1 MTITTPATDTE
12 TRSAPGQARRIF
24 FSLLCAAALAAGGA
38 ACSGGDDGAGAGD
51 PGDSGQGGDEDTG
64 GIADAGDGGGGGGGG
79 GGVDAGGGGGGG
91 GGEADCPLG
100 PPQDPAGL
108 AECCPDFA
116 GTAHCLPSDQ
126 LDPAATEQLAAC
138 DDGAS
143 TCVPDVWI
151 EGNVDLVECS
161 SVAGPGVCLSQCIPL
176 VADNA
181 QLLQQDICAD
191 SELCVPCDIPGQ
203 GPSGACE
210 LDLTCNAPGDPPGG
224 DPPDDPPP
232 SAEQCCDSRGVCIAE
247 SAVPPDRVDNLQQD
261 TCSDDSQ
268 LCVPTD
274 LIDPAFEAQPCES
287 TIGGL
292 GGSPEGA
299 CLHDCL
305 AMTGLFLE
313 DGCGDGFKCVPCE
326 LPILGET
333 GACDFLP
340 GGPGL

>member
-1 MTITTPATDTE
+1 MMTTPATSE
-12 TRSAPGQARRIF
+12 TRSAPGQARRSL
-24 FSLLCAAALAAGGA
+24 FSLLCAAALAAGAGTA
-38 ACSGGDDGAGAGD
+38 ACSSSDDPPAGDD
-51 PGDSGQGGDEDTG
+51 GDSGQSGD
-64 GIADAGDGGGGGGGG
+64 DGSSA
-79 GGVDAGGGGGGG
+79 DAGGGGGGG
-91 GGEADCPLG
+91 GGGDVDAGGGSGGGGSGGGQGDCPLG
-100 PPQDPAGL
+100 QPQDPSGL
-108 AECCPDFA
+108 TECCPDFA

-126 LDPAATEQLAAC
+126 LDPAATDQLAAC

-176 VADNA
+176 VAENSG
-181 QLLQQDICAD
+181 LLQQDICAD
-191 SELCVPCDIPGQ
+191 DELCVPCDIPGQ
-203 GPSGACE
+203 GPSGACD
-210 LDLTCNAPGDPPGG
+210 LDLSCDAPTDPPGG

-232 SAEQCCDSRGVCIAE
+232 SAEQCCDSRGICIAE

-274 LIDPAFEAQPCES
+274 LIDPGFEAQPCES

-292 GGSPEGA
+292 GGNPEGA

-305 AMTGLFLE
+305 ASTGLFLQ
-313 DGCGDGFKCVPCE
+313 DGCADGFKCVACE

-340 GGPGL
+340 GGGGL